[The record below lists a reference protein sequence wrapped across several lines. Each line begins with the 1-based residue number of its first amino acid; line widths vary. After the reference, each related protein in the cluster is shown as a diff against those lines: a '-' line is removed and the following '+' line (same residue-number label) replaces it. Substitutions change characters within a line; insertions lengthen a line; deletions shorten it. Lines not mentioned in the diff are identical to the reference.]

1 MPKSVAETD
10 FSWSIVH
17 DLAMDSYV
25 KGIIWIANVSQLEHA
40 LLHPSNSVECP
51 VKVEIIVVITFIKHT
66 FFTIYGLLYPSE
78 DLLRPS
84 RIDFPKRTSQDA
96 ATPHPIR
103 GQNPTSQT
111 VLQQPLPRLVSDTY
125 STVHIV
131 DRFSD
136 DDDHNYET
144 KHQYQEGRGRECEI
158 EILQL
163 GIALSIALHSLE

>member
-17 DLAMDSYV
+17 DLAMGSYV
-25 KGIIWIANVSQLEHA
+25 KGIIWIANVSQPEHT

-51 VKVEIIVVITFIKHT
+51 VRVEIVVVITLIKHT

-84 RIDFPKRTSQDA
+84 RINFPKRTSQDA

-125 STVHIV
+125 SPVTY
-131 DRFSD
+131 RGPAQTTTTTTTTT
-136 DDDHNYET
+136 T
-144 KHQYQEGRGRECEI
+144 KQNIDIRKGEGESVR
-158 EILQL
+158 
-163 GIALSIALHSLE
+163 